1 MISLVRSIGHTGH
14 YLSYMTGESERKKNP
29 EKVYHVCDNLLPPQL
44 DAHAIL
50 ESFKYACR
58 GHSRM
63 KNFGIEMVYSPSPEH
78 TKDFNMEDWERLTS
92 EYIHELDSIEIR
104 DPEKNELYSEKTHF
118 ERSKYAAYL
127 HFDSKS
133 SVPHVHIGM
142 CRVDDDGNTNNDH
155 MIHLRAQWAAE
166 RVAIRHG
173 WTTAQ
178 EIHVQHV
185 QQMSKVC
192 EEILKKMDSY
202 SFEGYC
208 AALTAKGYKVAIKSG
223 NTGYAIVDGYTKYK
237 GSDLEGRHFTI
248 PNLPKTWAK
257 LHQEEAKKKEKPQV
271 KKPIPANPKQP
282 AFQPK
287 SQPTSQMQSP
297 KQQSQQP
304 TKSSN
309 RPLGGYLEPRSGC
322 SLFRF
327 THEGVKY
334 RRYLPDWFT
343 RKVNDEYDYRF
354 FEDVDVHIG
363 LASAIFAGI
372 YAGLMAQTQT
382 SGGGGGGQSTSG
394 WGRKRDEDEERW
406 ANRAIALANGIRPK
420 KSKSRSKGY

>member
-44 DAHAIL
+44 DVHAIL

-58 GHSRM
+58 GHPKI
-63 KNFGIEMVYSPSPEH
+63 KNFGIEMVYSPFPEH
-78 TKDFNMEDWERLTS
+78 TKNFKMEDWERLTR
-92 EYIHELDSIEIR
+92 EYIHELDTIEIR
-104 DPEKNELYSEKTHF
+104 DPETNELYSERTHF
-118 ERSKYAAYL
+118 DRSKYAAYL

-133 SVPHVHIGM
+133 GVPHVHIGM

-178 EIHVQHV
+178 EIRNQHV
-185 QQMSKVC
+185 RQMSKVC
-192 EEILKKMDSY
+192 EDILRKMDKY

-208 AALTAKGYKVAIKSG
+208 AALTTKGYKVSVKPG

-237 GSDLEGRHFTI
+237 GSDLESRHFTI
-248 PNLPKTWAK
+248 PILPKTWEK
-257 LHQEEAKKKEKPQV
+257 LHGEETKKKEKQQV
-271 KKPIPANPKQP
+271 KKPIPVKPKQSN
-282 AFQPK
+282 F
-287 SQPTSQMQSP
+287 QPTSQTQSP
-297 KQQSQQP
+297 KQQAQQP

-309 RPLGGYLEPRSGC
+309 RPLGGYLESRSGC
-322 SLFRF
+322 SLFHF
-327 THEGVKY
+327 THEGIEY
-334 RRYLPDWFT
+334 RRYLPDWFVQ
-343 RKVNDEYDYRF
+343 KVNDEYDYRF
-354 FEDVDVHIG
+354 FKDVDVYIG

-372 YAGLMAQTQT
+372 YAGLMAQAQT
-382 SGGGGGGQSTSG
+382 SGGGGGGQSTSD
-394 WGRKRDEDEERW
+394 WGKKRDEDEERW
-406 ANRAIALANGIRPK
+406 ANRAIALANRISPK
-420 KSKSRSKGY
+420 RSKSRSKGY